1 MSNYLLGFIL
11 VGLVGTLSLDILIRK
26 KHNIVF
32 GIRLYKPVNNTH
44 KWIENTLLIVFI
56 FSVLIA
62 ALSLSYIAIY
72 VLLFCFLTI
81 LMSIRTVME
90 YKKGI
95 EEEKE
100 YIISFV
106 WAIGYSVIFIGSAFF
121 MFSCSFWYSLLASYV
136 KKLFD
141 CSRLGTDRGIT

>member
-62 ALSLSYIAIY
+62 ALSLSYIEIY

-121 MFSCSFWYSLLASYV
+121 MF
-136 KKLFD
+136 
-141 CSRLGTDRGIT
+141 

>member
-121 MFSCSFWYSLLASYV
+121 MF
-136 KKLFD
+136 
-141 CSRLGTDRGIT
+141 